1 MVSIT
6 CMVAPASAARSPPS
20 VDAVQSISLQKREV
34 TEADVRGMGA
44 WARQRAVQF
53 DISGMANAT
62 RPEEMADLLAVPSS
76 TAVRLSNYLNMQ
88 FFGTISIGNPP
99 QRFSMLFDTGSSDT
113 WVPSSTCRTNIA
125 CYTHNRFNSSKSK
138 TFKTTA
144 QRIGCVKRIRTHR
157 SARAL
162 AVAARML
169 HAALSRAFS
178 PPRPL
183 SCVVR
188 VRVAGRMVYITYL
201 SGKVKGAQGTDT
213 VSVGRIKVANQRG
226 SSPASLKQLLSSP
239 FSFLRSLLPPPHHPG
254 LPPSNPPCHA
264 HPSCAV
270 PLAPSS
276 AASTASQPR
285 PLTCVSASPSLPFP
299 LPLPPSSPPPPL
311 GSAQAITEAT
321 WLPGS
326 ANLGSRFDG
335 IVGLGPIKA
344 AKHRT
349 NPLWKTMQ
357 EQGLLPKPLFSF
369 WMNQNGGSKAGGEV
383 MFGAINPARFSGSHT
398 FTRVVGSGR
407 YWNVSTLPSHAPTLS
422 LLHMSSCLRGGSGC
436 RMVALAET

>member
-88 FFGTISIGNPP
+88 FFGTVSIGNPP

-113 WVPSSTCRTNIA
+113 WVPSNTCRTNIA

-138 TFKTTA
+138 TFKTT
-144 QRIGCVKRIRTHR
+144 GRT
-157 SARAL
+157 
-162 AVAARML
+162 
-169 HAALSRAFS
+169 
-178 PPRPL
+178 
-183 SCVVR
+183 
-188 VRVAGRMVYITYL
+188 VYITYL

-213 VSVGRIKVANQRG
+213 VTVGRIKVAN
-226 SSPASLKQLLSSP
+226 
-239 FSFLRSLLPPPHHPG
+239 
-254 LPPSNPPCHA
+254 
-264 HPSCAV
+264 
-270 PLAPSS
+270 
-276 AASTASQPR
+276 
-285 PLTCVSASPSLPFP
+285 
-299 LPLPPSSPPPPL
+299 
-311 GSAQAITEAT
+311 QAITEAT

-383 MFGAINPARFSGSHT
+383 MFGGINPARFSGSHT

-407 YWNVSTLPSHAPTLS
+407 YWNIRMGKVKMGAMTIATCSSGCDAVPDTGTSLIIGPTAAIHQIYSQMGISMCSSPPCAVPCTQVPALPPLSFTIEGRTFTLS
-422 LLHMSSCLRGGSGC
+422 PRQYVLQVAQPSDPRSGGGRSGGTAC
-436 RMVALAET
+436 FAAFVGMDFAISPNGHA